1 LTNRWFGEARC
12 LVGHGRPR
20 CKNIAGPR
28 NFCFGAGR
36 GEGNAD
42 PAFHLDDKG
51 GDLMEPQSERCEL
64 ALGEVL
70 DLGNGVTNREHRPV
84 GGGVQHKATLIG
96 QQ

>member
-1 LTNRWFGEARC
+1 
-12 LVGHGRPR
+12 
-20 CKNIAGPR
+20 
-28 NFCFGAGR
+28 
-36 GEGNAD
+36 
-42 PAFHLDDKG
+42 
-51 GDLMEPQSERCEL
+51 MEPQSERCEL